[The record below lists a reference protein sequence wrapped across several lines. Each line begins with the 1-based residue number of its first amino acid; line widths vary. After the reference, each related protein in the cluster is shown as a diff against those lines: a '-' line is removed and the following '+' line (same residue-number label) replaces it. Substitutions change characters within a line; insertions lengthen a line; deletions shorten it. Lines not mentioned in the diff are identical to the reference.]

1 MVFTSRFAVCG
12 HTDDQV
18 AAELKGETHM
28 SQLSLGLEPQ
38 ALANALLP
46 VALAAGRVQM
56 HYFRQGVAIETKA
69 DTTPVTVA
77 DQESEAL
84 ILEALARIAPGVP
97 VIAEEAMA
105 AGHMP
110 DIGRAFFL
118 VDPLDGTREFIA
130 GRGEFTVNIA
140 LVQGDSPVFG
150 LVYAPVTHDLF
161 VTIGPNT
168 AVRTAIAPDD
178 ATATLTG
185 ARQVRVRR
193 ADPERVVVMASRSH
207 MTPETEQFLARFKVA
222 ERRSAGSSL
231 KFCLVAAGEADLY
244 PRAGRTN
251 EWDTAAGQAVLAAAG
266 GKVTTFDGALLRYGK
281 AAERFRNPDY
291 VAWGDWPVGA

>member
-1 MVFTSRFAVCG
+1 
-12 HTDDQV
+12 
-18 AAELKGETHM
+18 M
-28 SQLSLGLEPQ
+28 SQSSDLLSP
-38 ALANALLP
+38 ARLADALLP
-46 VALAAGRVQM
+46 VALAAGRIQM
-56 HYFRQGVAIETKA
+56 GYFRAGATVQTKA

-84 ILEALARIAPGVP
+84 ILKALAQLAPHVP

-105 AGHMP
+105 AGQMP
-110 DIGRAFFL
+110 AIGDTFFL

-140 LVQGDSPVFG
+140 LVRGTVPVFG
-150 LVYAPVTHDLF
+150 LVYAPVTQDLF
-161 VTIGPNT
+161 VTTGPAT
-168 AVRTAIAPDD
+168 AVRAKVAPDD
-178 ATATLTG
+178 ATATLTSVG
-185 ARQVRVRR
+185 ARPIHVRQ

-207 MTPETEQFLARFKVA
+207 MTPETEAFLTRFKVA

-266 GKVTTFDGALLRYGK
+266 GKVTTFDGEILRYGK
-281 AAERFRNPDY
+281 ASERFRNPDY
-291 VAWGDWPVGA
+291 VAWGGWG

>member
-1 MVFTSRFAVCG
+1 
-12 HTDDQV
+12 
-18 AAELKGETHM
+18 M
-28 SQLSLGLEPQ
+28 SSPQDPLSPSW
-38 ALANALLP
+38 LADALLP

-56 HYFRQGVAIETKA
+56 GYFRAGALVQTKA

-84 ILEALARIAPGVP
+84 ILAALAQLAPGVP

-105 AGHMP
+105 AGQMP
-110 DIGRAFFL
+110 DIGNTFFL

-140 LVQGDSPVFG
+140 LVQGTTPVFG

-161 VTIGPNT
+161 LTTGPNT
-168 AVRTAIAPDD
+168 AVRAKVAPDD
-178 ATATLTG
+178 ATATLTSIS
-185 ARQVRVRR
+185 ARPIQVRR

-207 MTPETEQFLARFKVA
+207 MTPETEAFLSRFKVA

-266 GKVTTFDGALLRYGK
+266 GKVTTFDGEILRYGK
-281 AAERFRNPDY
+281 SADRFRNPDY
-291 VAWGDWPVGA
+291 VAWGGWSSGF

>member
-1 MVFTSRFAVCG
+1 MLFESRPNSDRRFAEKDENGMLHVP
-12 HTDDQV
+12 
-18 AAELKGETHM
+18 A
-28 SQLSLGLEPQ
+28 LSAFE
-38 ALANALLP
+38 LANALLP
-46 VALAAGRVQM
+46 VALAAGRIQM
-56 HYFRQGVAIETKA
+56 GYFRAGASVQTKA

-84 ILEALARIAPGVP
+84 ILAALAAIAPDVP

-105 AGHMP
+105 AGRMP
-110 DIGRAFFL
+110 EIGDTFFL

-140 LVQGDSPVFG
+140 LVQGTVPVFG

-161 VTIGPNT
+161 VTTGADH
-168 AVRTAIAPDD
+168 AVRASVSPDAK
-178 ATATLTG
+178 ATALSDITSETLH
-185 ARQVRVRR
+185 VRR
-193 ADPERVVVMASRSH
+193 ADPKAVVVMASRSH
-207 MTPETEQFLARFKVA
+207 MTPETEAFLAKFTVA

-251 EWDTAAGQAVLAAAG
+251 EWDTAAGQAVLSAAG
-266 GKVTTFDGALLRYGK
+266 GKVTTFDGEILRYGK
-281 AAERFRNPDY
+281 VADRFRNPDY
-291 VAWGDWPVGA
+291 VAWGGW

>member
-1 MVFTSRFAVCG
+1 MLFESRLKTASRFVQK
-12 HTDDQV
+12 DDNGMSATHDALS
-18 AAELKGETHM
+18 AAW
-28 SQLSLGLEPQ
+28 
-38 ALANALLP
+38 LADALLP
-46 VALAAGRVQM
+46 VALAAGRIQM
-56 HYFRQGVAIETKA
+56 GYFRAGAAVQTKA

-84 ILEALARIAPGVP
+84 ILAALAQLAPGVP

-105 AGHMP
+105 AGQMP
-110 DIGRAFFL
+110 DIGDTFFL

-140 LVQGDSPVFG
+140 LVRGTLPVFG
-150 LVYAPVTHDLF
+150 LVYAPVTHELF
-161 VTIGPNT
+161 VTTGPAT
-168 AVRTAIAPDD
+168 AVRATVAPE
-178 ATATLTG
+178 AAAATLAGLGVNTI
-185 ARQVRVRR
+185 RVRR

-207 MTPETEQFLARFKVA
+207 MTPETEAFLSRFKVA
-222 ERRSAGSSL
+222 ERRAAGSSL

-244 PRAGRTN
+244 PRAGRTS

-266 GKVTTFDGALLRYGK
+266 GKVTTFDGEVLRYGK

-291 VAWGDWPVGA
+291 VAWGGW

>member
-1 MVFTSRFAVCG
+1 MP
-12 HTDDQV
+12 Q
-18 AAELKGETHM
+18 LPM
-28 SQLSLGLEPQ
+28 SLDPG
-38 ALANALLP
+38 ALASALLP
-46 VALAAGRVQM
+46 AALAAGRIQM
-56 HYFRQGVAIETKA
+56 RYFRQGVPIVTKA

-84 ILEALARIAPGVP
+84 ILAALEQLAPDVP

-105 AGHMP
+105 AGTMP

-140 LVQGDSPVFG
+140 LVVGDTPVFG

-161 VTIGPNT
+161 VTTGPT
-168 AVRTAIAPDD
+168 IAMRGVIAPDD
-178 ATATLTG
+178 AAATLVSAG
-185 ARQVRVRR
+185 ARQVHVRR

-251 EWDTAAGQAVLAAAG
+251 EWDTAAGQAVLVAAG
-266 GKVTTFDGALLRYGK
+266 GKVTTFDGEVLRYGK
-281 AAERFRNPDY
+281 AAQRFRNPDY
-291 VAWGDWPVGA
+291 VAWGDWADSIVLGTNQDA